1 MAVLLIAE
9 DDIDVATVLER
20 LFRRDGFAVFT
31 AADGTTALQTARR
44 EHPDV
49 VLTDMDMPGLT
60 GLQLCRAIRDD
71 PVIRDVPVAILSGTL
86 HHGDPGIA
94 EASVCGLNRTRAER
108 ARPPRSSGGS
118 VAMPAGRRP
127 GLTPSPDRDLRP
139 THAARTAMVD
149 GHQPWEG

>member
-9 DDIDVATVLER
+9 DDVDVATVLER
-20 LFRRDGFAVFT
+20 LFKRDGFTVFT

-44 EHPDV
+44 ERPDV

-60 GLQLCRAIRDD
+60 GLQLCRAIRAD

-94 EASVCGLNRTRAER
+94 EASVCGLMVKPFAGGDLVATVRGLSERGRHDHRA
-108 ARPPRSSGGS
+108 
-118 VAMPAGRRP
+118 V
-127 GLTPSPDRDLRP
+127 PSQCPLG
-139 THAARTAMVD
+139 AASD
-149 GHQPWEG
+149 